1 MRFKIDNEI
10 RSEVR
15 TDLLICELL
24 VVFYKANMYLY
35 LSVKDKE
42 ACIPIACFQEDF

>member
-1 MRFKIDNEI
+1 VRFKIDNEI
-10 RSEVR
+10 R

-24 VVFYKANMYLY
+24 VVSYYANRSLY